1 MVNKRSQ
8 KPHVGKTRLND
19 VKPKPKP
26 IKKVIFFKKK
36 KKPIRVIVKRF
47 PRPEE

>member
-36 KKPIRVIVKRF
+36 KNQS
-47 PRPEE
+47 ES

>member
-36 KKPIRVIVKRF
+36 KPIRVIVNRF

>member
-36 KKPIRVIVKRF
+36 PIRVIVNRL